1 MGTCMLTTNIVL
13 DRQDKVCMLLRV
25 LFGIQRVKPSGHDM
39 CMLNQH
45 DRGPAAVNSRLS
57 C

>member
-1 MGTCMLTTNIVL
+1 MLTTNIVL

-25 LFGIQRVKPSGHDM
+25 LFSIQRVKPSGHDM

-45 DRGPAAVNSRLS
+45 DRGPAAVNSRQS